1 MREAVE
7 LEKNF
12 IKSELIKVT
21 KMIHTGL
28 IVSQCLKIKTTECVC
43 VFTAR

>member
-12 IKSELIKVT
+12 IKSELITVT

-28 IVSQCLKIKTTECVC
+28 ILANV
-43 VFTAR
+43 